1 MKRKDFEREMK
12 IEILEIQKLNFNSNL
27 ISK

>member
-27 ISK
+27 INK